1 MTDAVVKTTE
11 YIDVAYSV
19 TGGNDAVIKT
29 SSWIDVAVINPGIA
43 PISLRSYSIEVV
55 RSRAISSASPVP
67 SGAYT
72 IPRTFKWN
80 VQGYYSATFKTQW
93 HTAYTA
99 SKGYLDDFVIGAR
112 LGTTSAIVPLNPS
125 TSKNSIIKST
135 SPADAPILS
144 PPVPPN
150 VNVGEIAH
158 AYGDVYRRVW
168 IIPTVLNFINPELGG
183 KAPFLMWS
191 AWNVKNTITSDVV
204 TGTPAISLDLVPP
217 YTFQVSGSKIIN
229 AIISNDAYPEIDTIV
244 VFNFD
249 HGSSRSIKVVAQLL
263 LFDRKI
269 PDSTVEEQ
277 YNWLTNI
284 LTSFNGTEQRISIR
298 GAPRRVINATFRLE
312 NDDQITR
319 FQELIYKGNNTSIG
333 VPMWQYASGLRNN
346 VNIGTNIFDVDLAMA
361 DVRPGDSFLIVDLGN
376 DANFEVFTVSLVG
389 LSSFTTLVTSGK
401 NFKAGRAI
409 IVPLMIGKIQDN
421 SNIKIDT
428 VWGETTLTVEDSNS
442 HLLVTRP
449 NTPGNLVTMFDGYPV
464 LDRVP
469 LSTANE
475 MSTINNAELIDY
487 DVGRTVKKIN
497 WSTPKLSISRQFVL
511 QRLQTVNELDYWK
524 EFMQAVNG
532 SQRPFLMRTFGR
544 DLEIDQTSS
553 SLTNSIVI
561 LGKFYGDSLFQR
573 ESHKRLIFHTNQGI
587 HYRKIL
593 SVSVDTVTKKTTLNL
608 ETPLP
613 NLVSAIT
620 HIEFALK
627 MRLTNDQISLTHDID
642 ESILSL
648 SGITTEQ

>member
-1 MTDAVVKTTE
+1 MTDAIIKTTE
-11 YIDVAYSV
+11 YVDVAYNV
-19 TGGNDAVIKT
+19 TVGNPAVIKT
-29 SSWIDVAVINPGIA
+29 SSWVDVAITNPGIA
-43 PISLRSYSIEVV
+43 PITLRSYSIEVI
-55 RSRAISSASPVP
+55 RSRAVSSSSPVP
-67 SGAYT
+67 PGSYT
-72 IPRTFKWN
+72 IPKTIKWN
-80 VQGYYSATFKTQW
+80 VQGYYSTTFKTQW

-99 SKGYLDDFVIGAR
+99 AKGYLDHFVIGAR
-112 LGTTSAIVPLNPS
+112 NGTTSSIALPNPIS
-125 TSKNSIIKST
+125 SIDSILKIS
-135 SPADAPILS
+135 SPTDAPVIT
-144 PPVPPN
+144 PTIPPN

-158 AYGDVYRRVW
+158 SYGDVYRRVW

-183 KAPFLMWS
+183 KAPFLVWS
-191 AWNVKNTITSDVV
+191 AWNVKNIVISAAI
-204 TGTPAISLDLVPP
+204 TGTPAIALDLTTP
-217 YTFQVSGSKIIN
+217 YTFQISGSKIIN
-229 AIISNDAYPEIDTIV
+229 AIISDDAYPEIDTIV

-249 HGSSRSIKVVAQLL
+249 HGISKSIKIVAQLL

-312 NDDQITR
+312 TDEQISR

-361 DVRPGDSFLIVDLGN
+361 DIRPGDSFLIVDLS
-376 DANFEVFTVSLVG
+376 DDLNFEVFTVSTVG
-389 LSSFTTLVTSGK
+389 LNTFTTLVTSGK

-409 IVPLMIGKIQDN
+409 IVPLMIGKIQD
-421 SNIKIDT
+421 SSHIKIDT
-428 VWGETTLTVEDSNS
+428 VWGETSLTVEDSNG

-469 LSTANE
+469 LNTANE

-487 DVGRTVKKIN
+487 DVGITVKKIN
-497 WSTPKLSISRQFVL
+497 WSAPKLSISRQFVL

-532 SQRPFLMRTFGR
+532 SQKPFLMRTFGR
-544 DLEIDQTSS
+544 DLEVDQTSS
-553 SLTNSIVI
+553 SLTNSIVV
-561 LGKFYGDSLFQR
+561 LGKFYGDSLFSR
-573 ESHKRLIFHTNQGI
+573 ESHKRLIFHTDQGFY
-587 HYRKIL
+587 YRKIL
-593 SVSVDTVTKKTTLNL
+593 SVSVDTVTRKTVLNL
-608 ETPLP
+608 EIPLP
-613 NLVSAIT
+613 NIISAVKY
-620 HIEFALK
+620 IEFTLK